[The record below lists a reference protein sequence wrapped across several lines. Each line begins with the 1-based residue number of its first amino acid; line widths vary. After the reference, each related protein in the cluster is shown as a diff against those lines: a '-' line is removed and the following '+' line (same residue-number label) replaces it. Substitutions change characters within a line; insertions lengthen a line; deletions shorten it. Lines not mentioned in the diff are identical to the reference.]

1 MKCKERT
8 KNDGLKRFANEMET
22 AEGDENVNGDSPR
35 PTSSSPSPE
44 RIDEKVPWKI
54 AACCGLLADSA
65 IVLES
70 KSVESQPAKAIRNS
84 R

>member
-44 RIDEKVPWKI
+44 SIDERFR
-54 AACCGLLADSA
+54 G
-65 IVLES
+65 ES
-70 KSVESQPAKAIRNS
+70 PLVVAYWF
-84 R
+84 